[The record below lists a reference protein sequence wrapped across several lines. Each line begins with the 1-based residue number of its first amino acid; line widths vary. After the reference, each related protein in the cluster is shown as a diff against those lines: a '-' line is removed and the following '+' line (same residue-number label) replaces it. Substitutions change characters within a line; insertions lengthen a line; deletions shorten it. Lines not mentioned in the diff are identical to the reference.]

1 LKRTIFF
8 DDKIANVKGAEMLG
22 LAAVEFLD
30 RDAVLRR
37 MRG

>member
-1 LKRTIFF
+1 VFF

-30 RDAVLRR
+30 RDAVLG
-37 MRG
+37 MVRG